1 MALSF
6 RPRTCVVILALTALA
21 AALILDIAPPRGQ
34 FRDNGFDQGGRFEH
48 RLPTDRER
56 DFLDVLGI
64 YHPMRVR
71 DFVALAVTDS
81 NPDTFAA
88 TVLYRISDREIGEIK
103 LTDPEAARRI
113 WDRTSAL
120 PTPLD
125 RRMGTGIVRFSD
137 LLTAD
142 ADAVTVVEKHNHG
155 ERAQDMDITVHFAR
169 VYGSAA
175 ADFRA
180 GDKLPSERV
189 LTTFNSLRQFM
200 RE

>member
-1 MALSF
+1 MPATIRS
-6 RPRTCVVILALTALA
+6 RAYAILLGFTALLA
-21 AALILDIAPPRGQ
+21 VLILDLSPSRGQ
-34 FRDNGFDQGGRFEH
+34 FRDNGFDAGARSEH

-56 DFLDVLGI
+56 DFLDILGM

-71 DFVALAVTDS
+71 DFVALAVSDA

-88 TVLYRISDREIGEIK
+88 TVFFRISDREIGEIK

-120 PTPLD
+120 PTALD

-142 ADAVTVVEKHNHG
+142 SDAVTVVEKHNPG
-155 ERAQDMDITVHFAR
+155 ERAADMDITVHFAR
-169 VYGSAA
+169 VYGSSA

-180 GDKLPSERV
+180 SDKLPSERV
-189 LTTFNSLRQFM
+189 LSTFMSLRQFM